1 MFMFKLIAGSII
13 AAVLLAAPAA
23 YAEDQKMHRQL
34 SLSGHGEVKATPDMA
49 IVELGTLSQA
59 ATAKAAL
66 EANTAKMTSLIG
78 MLKMA
83 GIEDKDIQTSNFSV
97 NPRYESSSNSNG
109 NPKIAGYDVSNSVSV
124 IVHKLGDLGAI
135 LDKAVSAGSNQIN
148 GITLTVADPQAA
160 MDEARKSAVKD
171 ALRKATLLTDAAGV
185 KLGPLENMSESGNQ
199 VPMPMARG
207 RVMMDMAA
215 KAAAPVP
222 VAEGQVAISADVNMV
237 WEMQ

>member
-1 MFMFKLIAGSII
+1 MFKLIASSLI
-13 AAVLLAAPAA
+13 AASLLATPVAFAD
-23 YAEDQKMHRQL
+23 DQKTPRQL
-34 SLSGHGEVKATPDMA
+34 SLSGHGEVKSAPDMA

-59 ATAKAAL
+59 GTAKAAL
-66 EANTAKMTSLIG
+66 EANTAKMTALIA
-78 MLKMA
+78 MLKGA
-83 GIEDKDIQTSNFSV
+83 GVDDKDIQTSNFSV
-97 NPRYESSSNSNG
+97 GPRYENSNGSGG

-124 IVHKLGDLGAI
+124 IVHKLGDLGGI

-160 MDEARKSAVKD
+160 MDEARRSAVKD
-171 ALRKATLLTDAAGV
+171 ALRKAALLTDAAGV
-185 KLGPLENMSESGNQ
+185 KLGPLVNMSESGNQ

-215 KAAAPVP
+215 KASAPVP

>member
-1 MFMFKLIAGSII
+1 MFKLIASSLI
-13 AAVLLAAPAA
+13 AAALLAAPAA
-23 YAEDQKMHRQL
+23 YAEDQKMPRQL

-66 EANTAKMTSLIG
+66 EANTTKMTTLIA
-78 MLKMA
+78 MLKTA

-124 IVHKLGDLGAI
+124 IVHKLSDLGGI
-135 LDKAVSAGSNQIN
+135 LDKAVGAGSNQIN

-171 ALRKATLLTDAAGV
+171 ALRKASILTDAAGV

-199 VPMPMARG
+199 IPMQMPRG

-215 KAAAPVP
+215 KASAPVP